1 MIKLSTKVLFLGRE
15 NGGAVSF
22 YEMSGSS
29 INKISPYVVDS
40 LMVNQITLNGQS
52 TLSDGV
58 GTGGSSEASFFRCG
72 RFAGAVVPCWRRE
85 RVYTFTTDDF
95 TLYAKQSGGGY
106 QWGFLSSD
114 INAEYSDNDEWHSRP
129 YGQSLRQ

>member
-40 LMVNQITLNGQS
+40 LMVNHITLNGP
-52 TLSDGV
+52 V
-58 GTGGSSEASFFRCG
+58 YFERRCWYW
-72 RFAGAVVPCWRRE
+72 RVV
-85 RVYTFTTDDF
+85 
-95 TLYAKQSGGGY
+95 
-106 QWGFLSSD
+106 
-114 INAEYSDNDEWHSRP
+114 
-129 YGQSLRQ
+129 